1 MARTQR
7 EGAQVA
13 ALLAELDAAEDQPLR
28 AACAGW
34 AATSPR
40 FRTFLADQA
49 TKIARKLRTAEGI
62 EGRRDVLLELYAAH
76 RLLLNRSITL
86 EYERYAA
93 DKTRGPDFTATFKTH
108 TPFNVEVRRLR
119 GANSGEFGRWAN
131 VIGDKLR
138 QMPPSIANVLLA
150 GCDAGLTPALDV
162 AEAMARLRALA
173 ERRDDEFFARRGLP
187 TAKDYL
193 RQLQRLSAIVL
204 IAGWEGMSETGGMAL
219 LWTNAQARH
228 PLPHDLSQALAR
240 W

>member
-7 EGAQVA
+7 EGEQVA
-13 ALLAELDAAEDQPLR
+13 ALLAGLDQAGDQSLR
-28 AACAGW
+28 DVCASW
-34 AATSPR
+34 AAASPR
-40 FRTFLADQA
+40 FRTFLAEHA
-49 TKIARKLRTAEGI
+49 TKIARKLRTAEGA

-76 RLLLNRSITL
+76 RLLLDRRVTL

-119 GANSGEFGRWAN
+119 GANAGDFGRWAS

-138 QMPPSIANVLLA
+138 QMPPSIVNVLLLGRDGGSA
-150 GCDAGLTPALDV
+150 PADLDV

-173 ERRDDEFFARRGLP
+173 ERKDDEFFARRGLP
-187 TAKDYL
+187 SAKEYL
-193 RQLQRLSAIVL
+193 RLLQRLSAIVL
-204 IAGWEGMSETGGMAL
+204 IAGWERADAGTAS
-219 LWTNAQARH
+219 LWMNVQAKH
-228 PLPHDLSQALAR
+228 PLSHDLHQALAS

>member
-1 MARTQR
+1 MARAQR
-7 EGAQVA
+7 EAEQVA
-13 ALLAELDAAEDQPLR
+13 ALLADLDAAEDQTLR
-28 AACAGW
+28 EACARW
-34 AATSPR
+34 AAVSPR
-40 FRTFLADQA
+40 FRSFLAEHA

-76 RLLLNRSITL
+76 RLLLERSITL

-119 GANSGEFGRWAN
+119 GATGGDFGRWAS

-138 QMPPSIANVLLA
+138 QMPPSIANVLLV
-150 GCDAGLTPALDV
+150 GCDANLALALDV

-173 ERRDDEFFARRGLP
+173 ERRDDEFFARRGFAA
-187 TAKDYL
+187 AKDYL

-204 IAGWEGMSETGGMAL
+204 IAGWEGAL
-219 LWTNAQARH
+219 AGTASLWPNAQARH

>member
-7 EGAQVA
+7 EGAQVT
-13 ALLAELDAAEDQPLR
+13 ALLAELDAGAEDRLLR
-28 AACAGW
+28 EACARW
-34 AATSPR
+34 AAVSPR
-40 FRTFLADQA
+40 FRSFLADHA

-76 RLLLNRSITL
+76 RLLLERSITL

-93 DKTRGPDFTATFKTH
+93 DKMRGPDFTATFKTH

-119 GANSGEFGRWAN
+119 GANVGDFGRWAS

-138 QMPPSIANVLLA
+138 QMPPSIANVLLI
-150 GCDAGLTPALDV
+150 GCDADLDPMLDV
-162 AEAMARLRALA
+162 AEAMARLRMLA
-173 ERRDDEFFARRGLP
+173 EHHDDDFFARHGLP
-187 TAKDYL
+187 TARDYL

-204 IAGWEGMSETGGMAL
+204 IAGWESASGGMSS
-219 LWTNAQARH
+219 LWLNAQAKH
-228 PLPHDLSQALAR
+228 PLPHDLSHALAV